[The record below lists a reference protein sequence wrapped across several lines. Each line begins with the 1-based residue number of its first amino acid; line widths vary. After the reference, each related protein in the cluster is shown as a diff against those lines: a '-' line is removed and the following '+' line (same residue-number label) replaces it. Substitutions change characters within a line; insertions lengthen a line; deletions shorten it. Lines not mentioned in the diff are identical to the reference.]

1 MPALLAGA
9 LLLAACAPATSAV
22 TITSPTEAAEAP
34 AADGSLQLSMDAGS
48 LATGTLVETIAAVPA
63 SDAAPAWEVLP
74 EHTRVT
80 LQGYPVS
87 SHLMQ
92 PQIFIY
98 PVEELIKVNEGTG
111 QIAASVA
118 SLDPGAS
125 GDRHPCLSCRCSMP
139 RR

>member
-1 MPALLAGA
+1 MPALFVGA
-9 LLLAACAPATSAV
+9 LLLAACAPAASSV

-34 AADGSLQLSMDAGS
+34 AADGSLQFSMDAGS
-48 LATGTLVETIAAVPA
+48 LATGTLVETVAAVPA
-63 SDAAPAWEVLP
+63 SDAPPYWEVLP
-74 EHTRVT
+74 EYTRVT

-111 QIAASVA
+111 QIAAA
-118 SLDPGAS
+118 LQT
-125 GDRHPCLSCRCSMP
+125 
-139 RR
+139 